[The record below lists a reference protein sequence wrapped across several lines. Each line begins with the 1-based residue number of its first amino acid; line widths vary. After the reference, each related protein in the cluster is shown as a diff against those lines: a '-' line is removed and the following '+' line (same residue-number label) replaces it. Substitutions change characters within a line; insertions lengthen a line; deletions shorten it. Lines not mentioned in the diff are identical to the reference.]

1 MSKIKIAPVLTEK
14 QLKVLNAVKNQL
26 TLHQGSFGDYGFDE
40 SPSEDYLVVLDEPAQ
55 NHFEP
60 IFVSY
65 YNSFEPIKMMADVR
79 VRPVQHPGENDPSI
93 AEEDFHPKKDLKRGR
108 LEHNRKYGWIY
119 KEKDEHA
126 VKDPTNKILSHF
138 TAYIPLIISGT
149 GVDLHI
155 FDRRN
160 NGAKSKYFT
169 AAPHVVMNFE
179 DTSYHDDAHADCNH
193 HPKAWFK
200 GLKQRH
206 KVSLVQNKP
215 VFFDSSYIHT
225 TNNWTKG
232 GAATGISVMKI
243 TFKNKILKLSEDVP
257 WPLATTPKFSPWKFM
272 MANNSD

>member
-1 MSKIKIAPVLTEK
+1 MSKIKIAEVLTEK
-14 QLKVLNAVKNQL
+14 QIKVLNTAKSQL
-26 TLHQGSFGDYGFDE
+26 TLHQGSFGEYAFDE
-40 SPSEDYLVVLDEPAQ
+40 SPPEDYSVVLDESARK
-55 NHFEP
+55 NFEP
-60 IFVSY
+60 VFVSY
-65 YNSFEPIKMMADVR
+65 YNAFEPIKMMADTR
-79 VRPVQHPGENDPSI
+79 VKPVPQGQIDPNI
-93 AEEDFHPKKDLKRGR
+93 AEGDFHPPPNLKYNR

-119 KEKDEHA
+119 KQKDEHA

-138 TAYIPLIISGT
+138 TAYIPFIISGT
-149 GVDLHI
+149 GVQLHI

-169 AAPHVVMNFE
+169 DAPHVVMALE
-179 DTSYHDDAHADCNH
+179 DTSYHNDAHAECNQ

-200 GLKQRH
+200 GLKEVH
-206 KVSLVQNKP
+206 KVSLVQNAP

-243 TFKNKILKLSEDVP
+243 IFKNKKLEH
-257 WPLATTPKFSPWKFM
+257 TPKFSPWKFM